1 LTRVSKLGL
10 DTPENLGFAYK
21 ERQNQ
26 RTSLFLQILM
36 AITFLIAGYQDVRER
51 LVSDFVWI
59 PAIIGVAL
67 ALYFVPSEDLI
78 LLVRIGI
85 IGAIALV
92 ITRYGLVGEADGIAF
107 VLVVADPTP
116 LAPLPVLFAIAAVAL
131 SHIGYLFATGMTGR
145 NRVISISQFKRE
157 ARWIP
162 KAVMVG
168 EEKKEVD
175 SNVNISREDV
185 EKVTDES
192 AMVEVEYGVPT
203 VAYIAAGYAVYLVY
217 LAIFQSGV
225 LVGLP

>member
-1 LTRVSKLGL
+1 LGSLIRSARVVRS
-10 DTPENLGFAYK
+10 
-21 ERQNQ
+21 
-26 RTSLFLQILM
+26 SLFLQILM
-36 AITFLIAGYQDVRER
+36 AASFLIAGYQDVKDR
-51 LVSDFVWI
+51 LVSDLVWI
-59 PAIIGVAL
+59 PAIVGVAL

-131 SHIGYLFATGMTGR
+131 SHIGYLYATGMAGK
-145 NRVISISQFKRE
+145 NKVIGIVQFRRE

-162 KAVMVG
+162 KAVIIG

-192 AMVEVEYGVPT
+192 AMVEVQYGVPT
-203 VAYIAAGYAVYLVY
+203 VAYIAAGYMIYLAY
-217 LAIFQSGV
+217 LAIFQTGV
-225 LVGLP
+225 LLSLP

>member
-1 LTRVSKLGL
+1 MGSLIRSARVVRS
-10 DTPENLGFAYK
+10 
-21 ERQNQ
+21 
-26 RTSLFLQILM
+26 SLFLQILM
-36 AITFLIAGYQDVRER
+36 AASFLIAGYQDVKDR
-51 LVSDFVWI
+51 LVSDLVWI
-59 PAIIGVAL
+59 PAIVGVAL

-131 SHIGYLFATGMTGR
+131 SHIGYLYATGMAGK
-145 NRVISISQFKRE
+145 NKVIGIVQFRRE

-162 KAVMVG
+162 KAVIIG

-192 AMVEVEYGVPT
+192 AMVEVQYGVPT
-203 VAYIAAGYAVYLVY
+203 VAYIAAGYMIYLAY
-217 LAIFQSGV
+217 LAIFQTGV
-225 LVGLP
+225 LLSLP

>member
-1 LTRVSKLGL
+1 M
-10 DTPENLGFAYK
+10 
-21 ERQNQ
+21 
-26 RTSLFLQILM
+26 FLQILM
-36 AITFLIAGYQDVRER
+36 ATSFLIAGYQDVKDR
-51 LVSDFVWI
+51 LVSDLVWI

-67 ALYFVPSEDLI
+67 ALYFVPSEDLV

-116 LAPLPVLFAIAAVAL
+116 LAPLPVLFAVATVAL
-131 SHIGYLFATGMTGR
+131 SHIGYLYATGMAGK
-145 NRVISISQFKRE
+145 NKVIGISQFRRE

-162 KAVMVG
+162 KAVIIG
-168 EEKKEVD
+168 DEKKEVD

-192 AMVEVEYGVPT
+192 AMVEVQYGVPT
-203 VAYIAAGYAVYLVY
+203 VAYIAAGYVIYVVY
-217 LAIFQSGV
+217 LAIFQTGV
-225 LVGLP
+225 LLSLP